1 MKAIT
6 STNVGCWML
15 HSGVVCGRRGCERQN
30 VLIIADRVMQLK
42 AQVEIPTGFPCV
54 AIDVANQI
62 LVPGF
67 IDLHVHVLGGGGEDG
82 PTSRVPEIAFSSL
95 TAAGITTVVG
105 VLGTDSITRHPDTL
119 LAKVKSLRSDGLS
132 AYMYT
137 GAYHLPSPTITGSV
151 MRDIALIDEIIGVK
165 IAISD
170 HRSSQPTIPELAR
183 LASEA
188 RIGGMLDNKPGLVH
202 AHVGAGKAGLSPII
216 DVCERTEIPISQFL
230 PTHVAR
236 TPALLDQGIEF
247 MRRGGAIDITAP
259 SDPTNAVTIIE
270 KILASGVDLNKITFS
285 SDGNGSKPRFDAQ
298 GQLIGMGTGAVST
311 LLAVVQELVRSNT
324 LALPQAISLVT
335 ANPAARLGLS
345 ERKGYIAPG
354 ADADILVLNQ
364 DLSIDKVFARGRPV
378 VDGGKP
384 VVKGAFE

>member
-1 MKAIT
+1 MKANT
-6 STNVGCWML
+6 STDVGCWML
-15 HSGVVCGRRGCERQN
+15 HNGTVCDSHDCGRRD
-30 VLIIADRVMQLK
+30 VLIIAGRIIQFNAKM
-42 AQVEIPTGFPCV
+42 EIPADFPCV
-54 AIDVANQI
+54 TADITDQVV
-62 LVPGF
+62 VPGF

-95 TAAGITTVVG
+95 TTAGITTIVG
-105 VLGTDSITRHPDTL
+105 VLGTDSITRTPEAL
-119 LAKVKSLRSDGLS
+119 LAKVKALRSDGLS

-151 MRDIALIDEIIGVK
+151 MRDIALINEIIGVK
-165 IAISD
+165 TAISD

-188 RIGGMLDNKPGLVH
+188 RIGGMLGNNPGLVH
-202 AHVGAGKAGLSPII
+202 THVGAGKAGLAPIFE
-216 DVCERTEIPISQFL
+216 VCERTEIPISQFL

-247 MRRGGAIDITAP
+247 VRRGGAIDITAP
-259 SDPTNAVTIIE
+259 SDPTTAVTII
-270 KILASGVDLNKITFS
+270 KKLLASGVDLNKITFS

-298 GQLIGMGTGAVST
+298 GRLIGMGTGAVST
-311 LLAVVQELVRSNT
+311 LLAVVRELVRSKT

-345 ERKGYIAPG
+345 ERKGYITPG

-364 DLSIDKVFARGRPV
+364 DLSIDKVFARGRLV
-378 VDGGKP
+378 VDDGKP